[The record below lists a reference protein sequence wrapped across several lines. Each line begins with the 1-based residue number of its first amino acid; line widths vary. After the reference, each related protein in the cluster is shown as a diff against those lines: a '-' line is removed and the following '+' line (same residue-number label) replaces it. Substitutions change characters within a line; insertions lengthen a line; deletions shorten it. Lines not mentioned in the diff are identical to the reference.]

1 MADKLRA
8 VPLGGLG
15 EIGKNMMALELAD
28 DLILVDAGLMFPDEE
43 MLGVDLVIPDVSYV
57 IERIRKLRGILITHG
72 HEDHTGALPYVLP
85 RLRLPNGKMPP
96 IYCTRLTR
104 GLIAVKLEE
113 HRLLKEADLRIVRPG
128 ERIKLGRFN
137 AEFVHITHSIP
148 DAAAL
153 AIQTPVGTVF
163 HTGDFKFDHTPVMG
177 EPPDLTRIAELGRQG
192 VLLLFSDSTYADTV
206 GYTPSERSISE
217 TLDRIM
223 ANAPGR
229 VIVATF
235 ASLISRVQ
243 QVIDA
248 ATKHDRRVFITGRS
262 MLDNAK
268 MAIEQGYLV
277 APREV
282 LASLDKMKKLPPEKI
297 AIITTGAQGE
307 PTSALVR
314 MANRDHRHIEIQ
326 PGDTVILSSSVIPG
340 NELLINRTI
349 DNLYRQGADVL
360 FSRIANVH
368 VRGHAAQEELKLMIG
383 LVKPQY
389 FVPVHGEYRHLWMHA
404 AIARSMGLPS
414 DNIFTMEDGDILE
427 IDAQGARLSGRTP
440 ADWVYVDGLAVGIDR
455 IVLRDRAHLAGDGV
469 IVAIV
474 AMDKHTGKPIG
485 RPDVV
490 SRGFIESEMSD
501 GLMERAKDVIVQ
513 ALKGAEH
520 VADKA
525 DFNTRVHDALSRF
538 LYEETRRRP
547 MVLPVSVE
555 V

>member
-1 MADKLRA
+1 MADKLR
-8 VPLGGLG
+8 VIPLGGLG
-15 EIGKNMMALELAD
+15 EIGKNMMVLELAN
-28 DLILVDAGLMFPDEE
+28 DLILVDSGLMFPDEE

-57 IERIRKLRGILITHG
+57 KERIRKLRGILITHG

-85 RLRLPNGKMPP
+85 QLRLPNGKMPP

-104 GLIAVKLEE
+104 GLIAVKLDE
-113 HRLLKEADLRIVRPG
+113 HRLLKKADLRIVRPG
-128 ERIKLGRFN
+128 ERIKLGAFDV
-137 AEFVHITHSIP
+137 EFVHITHSIP
-148 DAAAL
+148 DSASL
-153 AIQTPVGTVF
+153 AIRTPFGTVF

-177 EPPDLTRIAELGRQG
+177 DPPDLTRIAEIGREG
-192 VLLLFSDSTYADTV
+192 VLLLFSDSTYADTT
-206 GYTPSERSISE
+206 GYTPSERSVSE

-223 ANAPGR
+223 GNAEGR

-248 ATKHDRRVFITGRS
+248 AMKHDRQVFITGRS

-268 MAIEQGYLV
+268 MAIEQGYLD
-277 APREV
+277 APNDV
-282 LASLDKMKKLPPEKI
+282 LASLDKMKKLPPERI

-314 MANRDHRHIEIQ
+314 MANRDHRHIEIK
-326 PGDTVILSSSVIPG
+326 PGDTVVLSSSVIPG

-349 DNLYRQGADVL
+349 DNLYRQGANVL
-360 FSRIANVH
+360 FSRIASVH

-389 FVPVHGEYRHLWMHA
+389 FVPVHGEYRHLWMHSM
-404 AIARSMGLPS
+404 IAQSMGVATE
-414 DNIFTMEDGDILE
+414 NVFIMEDGDILE
-427 IDAQGARLSGRTP
+427 LDAKGARPAGRTA
-440 ADWVYVDGLAVGIDR
+440 ADWVYVDGLAVGIDK

-474 AMDKHTGKPIG
+474 AIDKHTGKPIG

-490 SRGFIESEMSD
+490 SRGFIETEMSD
-501 GLMERAKDVIVQ
+501 GLMERAKDVVVQ

-520 VADKA
+520 VADRA
-525 DFNTRVHDALSRF
+525 DFNARVHEALSRF

-547 MVLPVSVE
+547 MVLPVCVE

>member
-1 MADKLRA
+1 MADTLRII
-8 VPLGGLG
+8 PLGGLG
-15 EIGKNMMALELAD
+15 EIGKNMMVLELAD

-57 IERIRKLRGILITHG
+57 TERISKLRGVLITHG

-96 IYCTRLTR
+96 IFCTRLTR

-113 HRLLKEADLRIVRPG
+113 HRLDKQADLRVVRPG
-128 ERIKLGRFN
+128 ERVKLGRFN
-137 AEFVHITHSIP
+137 AEFIHITHSIP
-148 DAAAL
+148 DSAAL

-177 EPPDLTRIAELGRQG
+177 EPPDLTRIAEIGRQG
-192 VLLLFSDSTYADTV
+192 VVLLFSDSTYADTT
-206 GYTPSERSISE
+206 GYTPSERSVSE

-223 ANAPGR
+223 ANASGR

-235 ASLISRVQ
+235 ASLISRIQ

-262 MLDNAK
+262 MLDNVK
-268 MAIEQGYLV
+268 MAIDQGYLS
-277 APREV
+277 ATGDV
-282 LASLDKMKKLPPEKI
+282 LASLDKMKKLAPEKI

-326 PGDTVILSSSVIPG
+326 PGDTVVLSSSPIPG

-349 DNLYRQGADVL
+349 DNLYRQGAEVL
-360 FSRIANVH
+360 FSRIASVH

-383 LVKPQY
+383 LVKPRY
-389 FVPVHGEYRHLWMHA
+389 FVPVHGEYRHLWMHSM
-404 AIARSMGLPS
+404 IARSMGLPAE
-414 DNIFTMEDGDILE
+414 NVFTLEDGDILE
-427 IDAQGARLSGRTP
+427 LDAKGARVAGRTS

-474 AMDKHTGKPIG
+474 AIDRQTGKPIG

-501 GLMERAKDVIVQ
+501 GLMERAKDVVVQ
-513 ALKGAEH
+513 ALGGGAH
-520 VADKA
+520 VANKA

-538 LYEETRRRP
+538 LFEETRRRP

>member
-1 MADKLRA
+1 MADNLRII
-8 VPLGGLG
+8 PLGGLG
-15 EIGKNMMALELAD
+15 EIGKNMMVLELAD

-57 IERIRKLRGILITHG
+57 TERINKLRGLLITHG

-113 HRLLKEADLRIVRPG
+113 HRLDKQADLRVVRPG
-128 ERIKLGRFN
+128 ERVKLGRFN
-137 AEFVHITHSIP
+137 AEFIHITHSIP
-148 DAAAL
+148 DSAAL
-153 AIQTPVGTVF
+153 AIQTPAGTVF

-177 EPPDLTRIAELGRQG
+177 EPPDLTRIAEIGRQG
-192 VLLLFSDSTYADTV
+192 VALLFSDSTYADTT
-206 GYTPSERSISE
+206 GYTPSERSVSE

-223 ANAPGR
+223 ANASGR

-235 ASLISRVQ
+235 ASLISRIQ

-248 ATKHDRRVFITGRS
+248 ATKHGRRVFITGRS
-262 MLDNAK
+262 MLDNVK
-268 MAIEQGYLV
+268 MAIDQGYLS
-277 APREV
+277 ATGDV
-282 LASLDKMKKLPPEKI
+282 LAPLDKMKKLAPEKI

-326 PGDTVILSSSVIPG
+326 PGDTVVLSSSPIPG

-349 DNLYRQGADVL
+349 DNLYRQGAEVL
-360 FSRIANVH
+360 FSRIASVH
-368 VRGHAAQEELKLMIG
+368 VRGHAAQEELKLMIS
-383 LVKPQY
+383 LVKPRY
-389 FVPVHGEYRHLWMHA
+389 FVPVHGEYRHLWMHST
-404 AIARSMGLPS
+404 IARSMGLPAE
-414 DNIFTMEDGDILE
+414 NVFTLEDGDILE
-427 IDAQGARLSGRTP
+427 IDAKGARVAGRTS

-474 AMDKHTGKPIG
+474 AVDRQTGKPIG

-501 GLMERAKDVIVQ
+501 GLMERAKDVVVQ
-513 ALKGAEH
+513 ALGGDAR
-520 VADKA
+520 VANKA
-525 DFNTRVHDALSRF
+525 DFNMRVHDALSRF
-538 LYEETRRRP
+538 LFEETRRRP

>member
-1 MADKLRA
+1 MKDKLRV

-15 EIGKNMMALELAD
+15 EIGKNMMAFEQGD
-28 DLILVDAGLMFPDEE
+28 DIIIVDAGLMFPEEE
-43 MLGVDLVIPDVSYV
+43 MLGVDLVIPDVTYV
-57 IERIRKLRGILITHG
+57 EERVHKLRGILITHG

-85 RLRLPNGKMPP
+85 KLRLPNGKLPP
-96 IYCTRLTR
+96 VFCTQLTH
-104 GLIAVKLEE
+104 GLIDVKLRE
-113 HRLLKEADLRIVRPG
+113 HKLAKQADVRIVRPG

-137 AEFVHITHSIP
+137 VEFVHITHSIP
-148 DAAAL
+148 DSACL
-153 AIQTPVGTVF
+153 AIQTPLGMVF

-177 EPPDLTRIAELGRQG
+177 DAPDLSRIAELGRAG
-192 VLLLFSDSTYADTV
+192 VLLLLSDSTYADTP
-206 GYTPSERSISE
+206 GYTPSEVTIAD

-223 ANAPGR
+223 AEAPGR

-235 ASLISRVQ
+235 ASLIARVQ

-248 ATKHDRRVFITGRS
+248 ATKNDRRVFVTGRS
-262 MLDNAK
+262 MMDNVQ
-268 MAIEQGYLV
+268 MAIEQGYLD
-277 APREV
+277 APPNIM
-282 LASLDKMKKLPPEKI
+282 ASLDKMKKLPDDKV

-307 PTSALVR
+307 PSSALVR

-326 PGDTVILSSSVIPG
+326 AGDTVVFSSSAIPG

-349 DNLYRQGADVL
+349 DNLYRLGAHVL

-368 VRGHAAQEELKLMIG
+368 VRGHAAQEELKLMLG

-389 FVPVHGEYRHLWMHA
+389 FVPVHGEYRHLWMHRE
-404 AIARSMGLPS
+404 IAKSMGVEDHNAFLL
-414 DNIFTMEDGDILE
+414 EDGDILE
-427 IDAQGARLSGRTP
+427 IDRKQARVADRTS
-440 ADWVYVDGLAVGIDR
+440 ADFVYVDGIAVGVDR
-455 IVLRDRAHLAGDGV
+455 IVLRDRKHLAGDGV

-490 SRGFIESEMSD
+490 SRGFIEAELSD
-501 GLMERAKDVIVQ
+501 GLMEKARDVIID
-513 ALKGAEH
+513 ALRGAEH
-520 VADKA
+520 VADRG

-538 LYEETRRRP
+538 VYDETRSRP
-547 MVLPVSVE
+547 MILPVSVE